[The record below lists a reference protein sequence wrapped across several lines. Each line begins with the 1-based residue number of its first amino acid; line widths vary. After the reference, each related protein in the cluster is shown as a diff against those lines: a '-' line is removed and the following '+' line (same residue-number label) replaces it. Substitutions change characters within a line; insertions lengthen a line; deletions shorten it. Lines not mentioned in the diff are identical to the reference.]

1 MKYIRISSILCMAL
15 AASSLGAFA
24 QEAAPASQEAF
35 LDSLTATG
43 EGEMVQ
49 VAYRKVNQ
57 NDLLGGVSFVN
68 VNKLMDKNYITYS
81 LTDMQNYVG
90 GWNGSSLWGMDSY
103 LCLVDGVPRDANNV
117 MPSEIEQ
124 ITFLKGAAA
133 VVLYGSR
140 AADGVICITT
150 KRGKEGKTRIDVRGN
165 SGFHVPISYPKYL
178 GAAEYMTLYNE
189 ARANDGLDPAYTPEQ
204 IYHTSTG
211 QSPYRYP
218 DVNLYSD
225 EYLKKAYNESDV
237 TAEISGGSER
247 ARFYTNINLYNIGSL
262 VKFGEADND
271 RTTRFSVRGN
281 IDVNLGKY
289 VKAYA
294 DANATFYDGKGARG
308 NFWSAA
314 STLRP
319 NRITPLLPIDQML
332 PSSQSIWDYVN
343 SSMFLIDG
351 KYLLGGTSL
360 DQTNELANL
369 LVAGTNTYTSRQ
381 YQFDMGV
388 DIDLSTVLKGLSFK
402 AQYAVDY
409 ATTYNKYYS
418 NGYATYEPQWGN
430 FNGKDVIIGLTQYG
444 QDTHDGVQNI
454 ADSYERQ
461 TMTFSAQL
469 NYQRQFAKA
478 HNVSAMLVAAGW
490 QQTITGEY
498 HRTSNVNLGIQ
509 LDYDYLNKYY
519 VSFGGAVVH
528 SARLPENNRNAFS
541 PSLTLGW
548 RLSKEN
554 FLEDSPVVDDLML
567 TASASILNTDLDFTD
582 YYMYESV
589 FDQAN
594 GAWWGW
600 ADGNQSHATE
610 ARRGA
615 NYDLDFVQRKEIS
628 VGLRGSLWN
637 KKITFDASYFM
648 NSLEGMPVQSRNS
661 FPSYFFSYWPES
673 TLIPY
678 INYNNSTRKGFDF
691 TINYNQKIGEVDLGV
706 GLTGMYYTNE
716 NTKVDEMYDED
727 YRYRKGKPTDGV
739 WGYVTDGFY
748 RDQTDIDN
756 SPSSTFGDVKPGD
769 LKYVDQNGDGI
780 IDDKDEVYLG
790 ERWGYQGSPFTMG
803 LNITLKWKNF
813 TLFAAG
819 TGYFGGVAMKNSNY
833 YWVYG
838 DGKYSEVV
846 RGRWTPETAEIATY
860 PRLTTQNNTHNFRN
874 SDFWMYSTDRFN
886 LSKVQLTY
894 DLPNSIFQGTFIK
907 NLSVYAYAT
916 NLLTISKERETL
928 ELTTGAAPQNRFY
941 NIGFKIGF

>member
-1 MKYIRISSILCMAL
+1 MKHIRIKSIICMAL
-15 AASSLGAFA
+15 AASSLSGLA
-24 QEAAPASQEAF
+24 QEVASASQEAF
-35 LDSLTATG
+35 LDSLN
-43 EGEMVQ
+43 GEMVQ

-68 VNKLMDKNYITYS
+68 VEKLMEKNYITYS

-90 GWNGSSLWGMDSY
+90 GWNGNSLWGMDSY

-150 KRGKEGKTRIDVRGN
+150 KRGKVGKTRIDVRGN
-165 SGFHVPISYPKYL
+165 TGFHVPISYPKYL
-178 GAAEYMTLYNE
+178 GGAEYMTLYNE
-189 ARANDGLDPAYTPEQ
+189 ARVNDGLDPLYTTEQ
-204 IYHTSTG
+204 IYNTASG
-211 QSPYRYP
+211 RNPYRYP
-218 DVNLYSD
+218 DLNLYSD
-225 EYLKKAYNESDV
+225 EYLKKAYNETDV

-281 IDVNLGKY
+281 IDVNLGQY

-319 NRITPLLPIDQML
+319 NRVAPLLPLDMIMPEAQAMWDMIS
-332 PSSQSIWDYVN
+332 SSQFI
-343 SSMFLIDG
+343 IDD
-351 KYLLGGTSL
+351 KYILGGTSL

-381 YQFDMGV
+381 YQFDMGI
-388 DIDLSTVLKGLSFK
+388 DIDLSKVLQGLSFNTK
-402 AQYAVDY
+402 FAVDY

-418 NGYATYEPQWGN
+418 NTYATFEPIWGDV
-430 FNGKDVIIGLTQYG
+430 NGQDVIIGLNRYG
-444 QDTHDGVQNI
+444 EDTRDGVQYV
-454 ADSYERQ
+454 ADSWTRQ
-461 TMTFSAQL
+461 TMAFSAQL
-469 NYQRQFAKA
+469 NYQRQFAEA
-478 HNVSAMLVAAGW
+478 HNVSAMLLAAGW
-490 QQTITGEY
+490 QQSESGIY

-519 VSFGGAVVH
+519 LSFGGAVVH

-548 RLSKEN
+548 RLSKEG
-554 FLEDSPVVDDLML
+554 FLEDSPIVDDLML
-567 TASASILNTDLDFTD
+567 TVSGSILNTDLDFAN
-582 YYMYESV
+582 YYMYESN
-589 FDQAN
+589 FNQSN

-600 ADGNQSHATE
+600 ADGNNSQATE
-610 ARRGA
+610 SRQGA
-615 NYDLDFVQRKEIS
+615 NYDLDFVTRKEFS
-628 VGLRGSLWN
+628 VGLRGSLLD
-637 KKITFDASYFM
+637 KKITFDANYFM
-648 NSLEGMPVQSRNS
+648 NSVNGLPVQSTLS
-661 FPSYFFSYWPES
+661 FPNYFMSYWPES
-673 TLIPY
+673 SLIPY
-678 INYNNSTRKGFDF
+678 MNYNNSTRKGFDF
-691 TINYNQKIGEVDLGV
+691 TVNYNQKIGEVDLGV

-716 NTKVDEMYDED
+716 NTKVDELYGDD
-727 YRYRKGKPTDGV
+727 QAYRYRKGKPTDGV

-748 RDQTDIDN
+748 KDQADIDN
-756 SPSSTFGDVKPGD
+756 SPFSTFGDVKPGD
-769 LKYVDQNGDGI
+769 LKYVDQNGDNI

-790 ERWGYQGSPFTMG
+790 ERWGWQGSPFTMG
-803 LNITLKWKNF
+803 LNVTLKWKDF
-813 TLFAAG
+813 TFFLAG
-819 TGYFGGVAMKNSNY
+819 AGYFGASAMKNSNY

-846 RGRWTPETAEIATY
+846 RGRWTPETAETATY
-860 PRLTTQNNTHNFRN
+860 PRLTTQSNTHNFRN
-874 SDFWMYSTDRFN
+874 SDFWMYSTNRFN

-894 DLPNSIFQGTFIK
+894 DLPRSLFRGTVIN

>member
-1 MKYIRISSILCMAL
+1 MKHIRIKSIICMAL
-15 AASSLGAFA
+15 AASSLCGFA
-24 QEAAPASQEAF
+24 QETAPAGQEAF
-35 LDSLTATG
+35 LDLLETD
-43 EGEMVQ
+43 GEMVQ
-49 VAYRKVNQ
+49 VAYRKVNE
-57 NDLLGGVSFVN
+57 NNLLGGVSFVN
-68 VNKLMDKNYITYS
+68 VEELMEKNYITYS

-90 GWNGSSLWGMDSY
+90 GWNGNSLWGMDSY

-133 VVLYGSR
+133 VVLYGSQ

-150 KRGKEGKTRIDVRGN
+150 KRGKVGKTRIDVRGN
-165 SGFHVPISYPKYL
+165 TGFHVPISYPKYL

-189 ARANDGLDPAYTPEQ
+189 ARANDGLDPTYTAEQ
-204 IYHTSTG
+204 IYHTAAGTN
-211 QSPYRYP
+211 PYRYP

-225 EYLKKAYNESDV
+225 EYLKKAYNETDV

-262 VKFGEADND
+262 VKFGEADHD

-281 IDVNLGKY
+281 IDVKLSDY
-289 VKAYA
+289 VDAYA

-308 NFWSAA
+308 NFWTAA

-319 NRITPLLPIDQML
+319 NRITPLLPIDMMT
-332 PSSQSIWDYVN
+332 SSESILGYIQSSPWV
-343 SSMFLIDG
+343 IDG
-351 KYLLGGTSL
+351 KYMLGGTSL

-388 DIDLSTVLKGLSFK
+388 NIDLSMLLEGLSFNT
-402 AQYAVDY
+402 QYAVDY
-409 ATTYNKYYS
+409 ATTYNQYYS
-418 NGYATYEPQWGN
+418 NGYATYEPQWGSL
-430 FNGKDVIIGLTQYG
+430 NGKDIIIGLTKYG
-444 QDTHDGVQNI
+444 TDTHDGVQYV
-454 ADSYERQ
+454 ADSWNRQ
-461 TMTFSAQL
+461 TMSFSAQL

-490 QQTITGEY
+490 QRGESGVY
-498 HRTSNVNLGIQ
+498 HKTSNVNLGLQ

-519 VSFGGAVVH
+519 VSFGGALVH
-528 SARLPENNRNAFS
+528 SAKLPEGNRNAFS

-548 RLSKEN
+548 RLSKEG
-554 FLEDSPVVDDLML
+554 FLEDSPIVDDLML
-567 TASASILNTDLDFTD
+567 TASGSILHTDLDFSE

-589 FDQAN
+589 FNQSE
-594 GAWWGW
+594 GAWWSY
-600 ADGNQSHATE
+600 AESNSSQATE

-615 NYDLDFVQRKEIS
+615 NYDLDFVTRKELS
-628 VGLRGSLWN
+628 VGLRGSLL
-637 KKITFDASYFM
+637 KKMITFDASFFV
-648 NSLEGMPVQSRNS
+648 NTVNGIPVQSNNN

-673 TLIPY
+673 SLLPY
-678 INYNNSTRKGFDF
+678 INYNASKRTGFDF
-691 TINYNQKIGEVDLGV
+691 TVNYNKKIGEVDLGV
-706 GLTGMYYTNE
+706 GLTGMYYKTE
-716 NTKVDEMYDED
+716 NTKVDEIYDEA
-727 YRYRKGKPTDGV
+727 YRYREGKPTDGV

-748 RDQTDIDN
+748 KDQDDIDS
-756 SPSSTFGDVKPGD
+756 SPTSTFGEVKPGD
-769 LKYVDQNGDGI
+769 LKYVDQNGDDV

-790 ERWGYQGSPFTMG
+790 ERYGWQGSPFTMG
-803 LNITLKWKNF
+803 LNVTLKWKDF
-813 TLFAAG
+813 TFFLAG
-819 TGYFGGVAMKNSNY
+819 AGYFGASAMKSSNY

-846 RGRWTPETAEIATY
+846 RGRWTPETAETATY
-860 PRLTTQNNTHNFRN
+860 PRLTSQSNTHNFRN
-874 SDFWMYSTDRFN
+874 SDFWMYSTNRFN

-894 DLPNSIFQGTFIK
+894 DLPRSLFRGTVIN

>member
-1 MKYIRISSILCMAL
+1 MKHIRIKSIICMAL
-15 AASSLGAFA
+15 AASSLCGFA
-24 QEAAPASQEAF
+24 QETAPASQEAF
-35 LDSLTATG
+35 LDSLETD
-43 EGEMVQ
+43 GEMVQ
-49 VAYRKVNQ
+49 VAYRKVNE
-57 NDLLGGVSFVN
+57 NNLLGGVSFVN
-68 VNKLMDKNYITYS
+68 VEELMEKNYITYS

-90 GWNGSSLWGMDSY
+90 GWNGNSLWGMDSY

-133 VVLYGSR
+133 VVLYGSQ

-150 KRGKEGKTRIDVRGN
+150 KRGKVGKTRIDVRGN
-165 SGFHVPISYPKYL
+165 TGFHVPISYPKYL

-189 ARANDGLDPAYTPEQ
+189 ARANDGLDPTYTAEQ
-204 IYHTSTG
+204 IYHTAAGTN
-211 QSPYRYP
+211 PYRYP

-225 EYLKKAYNESDV
+225 EYLKKAYNETDV

-262 VKFGEADND
+262 VKFGEADHD

-281 IDVNLGKY
+281 IDVKLSDY
-289 VKAYA
+289 VDAYA

-308 NFWSAA
+308 NFWTAA

-319 NRITPLLPIDQML
+319 NRITPLLPIDMMT
-332 PSSQSIWDYVN
+332 SSESILGYIQSSPWV
-343 SSMFLIDG
+343 IDG
-351 KYLLGGTSL
+351 KYMLGGTSL

-388 DIDLSTVLKGLSFK
+388 NIDLSMLLEGLSFNT
-402 AQYAVDY
+402 QYAVDY
-409 ATTYNKYYS
+409 ATTYNQYYS
-418 NGYATYEPQWGN
+418 NGYATYEPQWGSL
-430 FNGKDVIIGLTQYG
+430 NGKDIIIGLTKYG
-444 QDTHDGVQNI
+444 TDTHDGVQYV
-454 ADSYERQ
+454 ADSWNRQ
-461 TMTFSAQL
+461 TMSFSAQL

-490 QQTITGEY
+490 QRGESGVY
-498 HRTSNVNLGIQ
+498 HKTSNVNLGLQ

-519 VSFGGAVVH
+519 VSFGGALVH
-528 SARLPENNRNAFS
+528 SAKLPEGNRNAFS

-548 RLSKEN
+548 RLSKEG
-554 FLEDSPVVDDLML
+554 FLEDSPIVDDLML
-567 TASASILNTDLDFTD
+567 TASGSILHTDLDFSE

-589 FDQAN
+589 FNQSE
-594 GAWWGW
+594 GAWWSY
-600 ADGNQSHATE
+600 AESNSSQATE
-610 ARRGA
+610 SRRGA
-615 NYDLDFVQRKEIS
+615 NYDLDFVTRKELS
-628 VGLRGSLWN
+628 VGLRGSLL
-637 KKITFDASYFM
+637 KKMITFDASFFV
-648 NSLEGMPVQSRNS
+648 NTVNGIPVQSNNN

-673 TLIPY
+673 SLLPY
-678 INYNNSTRKGFDF
+678 INYNASKRTGFDF
-691 TINYNQKIGEVDLGV
+691 TVNYNKKIGEVDLGV
-706 GLTGMYYTNE
+706 GLTGMYYKTE
-716 NTKVDEMYDED
+716 NTKVDEIYDEA
-727 YRYRKGKPTDGV
+727 YRYREGKPTDGV

-748 RDQTDIDN
+748 KDQDDIDS
-756 SPSSTFGDVKPGD
+756 SPTSTFGEVKPGD
-769 LKYVDQNGDGI
+769 LKYVDQNGDGV

-790 ERWGYQGSPFTMG
+790 ERYGWQGSPFTMG
-803 LNITLKWKNF
+803 LNVTLKWKDF
-813 TLFAAG
+813 TFFLAG
-819 TGYFGGVAMKNSNY
+819 AGYFGASAMKSSNY

-846 RGRWTPETAEIATY
+846 RGRWTPETAETATY
-860 PRLTTQNNTHNFRN
+860 PRLTSQSNTHNFRN
-874 SDFWMYSTDRFN
+874 SDFWMYSTNRFN

-894 DLPNSIFQGTFIK
+894 DLPRSLFRGTVIN

>member
-1 MKYIRISSILCMAL
+1 MKHIRIKSIICMAL
-15 AASSLGAFA
+15 AASSLCGFA
-24 QEAAPASQEAF
+24 QETAPAGQEAF
-35 LDSLTATG
+35 RDTLETD
-43 EGEMVQ
+43 GEMVQ
-49 VAYRKVNQ
+49 VAFRKVNE
-57 NDLLGGVSFVN
+57 NNLLGGVSFVN
-68 VNKLMDKNYITYS
+68 VEELMEKNYITYS

-90 GWNGSSLWGMDSY
+90 GWNGSSLWGMDGSY
-103 LCLVDGVPRDANNV
+103 LCLVDGIPRDANNV

-133 VVLYGSR
+133 VVLYGSQ

-150 KRGKEGKTRIDVRGN
+150 KRGKVGKTRIDVRGN
-165 SGFHVPISYPKYL
+165 TGFHVPISYPKYL
-178 GAAEYMTLYNE
+178 GGAEYMTLYNE
-189 ARANDGLDPAYTPEQ
+189 ARANDGLDPLYTAEQ
-204 IYHTSTG
+204 IYNTASG
-211 QSPYRYP
+211 LSPYRYP

-225 EYLKKAYNESDV
+225 DYLKKAYNETDV

-281 IDVNLGKY
+281 IDVKLSDY
-289 VKAYA
+289 VDAYA

-308 NFWSAA
+308 NFWTAA

-319 NRITPLLPIDQML
+319 NRITPLLPLDLLM
-332 PSSQSIWDYVN
+332 PYDESSWNLVN
-343 SSMFLIDG
+343 SSQNVIDG

-369 LVAGTNTYTSRQ
+369 LVAGVNTYTSRQ

-388 DIDLSTVLKGLSFK
+388 NVDLSMLLEGLSFNAK
-402 AQYAVDY
+402 YAVDY
-409 ATTYNKYYS
+409 ATTYNKFYS
-418 NGYATYEPQWGN
+418 NSYAVYEPQWGQV
-430 FNGKDVIIGLTQYG
+430 NGKDVIIGLTKYG
-444 QDTHDGVQNI
+444 TDEHSGTQNL
-454 ADSYERQ
+454 ADSYNRQ
-461 TMTFSAQL
+461 TMSFSAQV

-478 HNVSAMLVAAGW
+478 HNVSAMLIASGW
-490 QQTITGEY
+490 QRGESGVY
-498 HRTSNVNLGIQ
+498 HKSSNVNLGIQ

-519 VSFGGAVVH
+519 VSFGGALIH

-548 RLSKEN
+548 RLSKEG
-554 FLEDSPVVDDLML
+554 FLEDSPIVDDLIV
-567 TASASILNTDLDFTD
+567 TASGSILHTDTDFTE
-582 YYMYESV
+582 YYMYEST

-594 GAWWGW
+594 GAWWSWG
-600 ADGNQSHATE
+600 DGNQSHATE

-615 NYDLDFVQRKEIS
+615 NYDLDFVKRKEFS
-628 VGLRGSLWN
+628 VGLRASFL
-637 KKITFDASYFM
+637 KKMFTLDANYFM
-648 NSLEGMPVQSRNS
+648 NSLSGLPVQSRNN

-678 INYNNSTRKGFDF
+678 TNYNGTSRKGFDF
-691 TINYNQKIGEVDLGV
+691 AINYNDKFGEFDLGV
-706 GLTGMYYTNE
+706 GLTGTYFTN
-716 NTKVDEMYDED
+716 NNDKVDEMYDED
-727 YRYRKGKPTDGV
+727 YRYREGKPTDAV

-748 RDQTDIDN
+748 KDEEDVKN
-756 SPSSTFGDVKPGD
+756 SPSSTFGEVKPGD
-769 LKYVDQNGDGI
+769 LKYVDQNGDGV

-790 ERWGYQGSPFTMG
+790 ERWGWQGSPFTMG
-803 LNITLKWKNF
+803 LNVTLKWKDL
-813 TLFAAG
+813 TLFVAG
-819 TGYFGGVAMKNSNY
+819 AGYFGGTAMKSSNY

-846 RGRWTPETAEIATY
+846 RGRWTPETAETATY
-860 PRLTTQNNTHNFRN
+860 PRLTTQSNTHNFRN
-874 SDFWMYSTDRFN
+874 SDFWMYSTNRFN
-886 LSKVQLTY
+886 LTKVQLTY
-894 DLPNSIFQGTFIK
+894 DLPRSLFRGTVIN

>member
-1 MKYIRISSILCMAL
+1 MKHIRIKSIICMAL
-15 AASSLGAFA
+15 AASSLCGFA
-24 QEAAPASQEAF
+24 QETAPAGQEAF
-35 LDSLTATG
+35 LDSLETD
-43 EGEMVQ
+43 GEMVQ
-49 VAYRKVNQ
+49 VAYRKVNE
-57 NDLLGGVSFVN
+57 NNLLGGVSFVN
-68 VNKLMDKNYITYS
+68 VEELMEKNYITYS

-90 GWNGSSLWGMDSY
+90 GWNGNSLWGMDSY

-133 VVLYGSR
+133 VVLYGSQ

-150 KRGKEGKTRIDVRGN
+150 KRGKVGKTRIDVRGN
-165 SGFHVPISYPKYL
+165 TGFHVPISYPKYL

-189 ARANDGLDPAYTPEQ
+189 ARANDGLDPTYTAEQ
-204 IYHTSTG
+204 IYHTAAGTN
-211 QSPYRYP
+211 PYRYP

-225 EYLKKAYNESDV
+225 EYLKKAYNETDV

-262 VKFGEADND
+262 VKFGEADHD

-281 IDVNLGKY
+281 IDVKLSDY
-289 VKAYA
+289 VDAYA

-308 NFWSAA
+308 NFWTAA

-319 NRITPLLPIDQML
+319 NRITPLLPIDMMT
-332 PSSQSIWDYVN
+332 SSESILGYIQSSPWV
-343 SSMFLIDG
+343 IDG
-351 KYLLGGTSL
+351 KYMLGGTSL

-388 DIDLSTVLKGLSFK
+388 NIDLSMLLEGLSFNT
-402 AQYAVDY
+402 QYAVDY
-409 ATTYNKYYS
+409 ATTYNQYYS
-418 NGYATYEPQWGN
+418 NGYATYEPQWGSL
-430 FNGKDVIIGLTQYG
+430 NGKDIIIGLTKYG
-444 QDTHDGVQNI
+444 TDTHDGVQYV
-454 ADSYERQ
+454 ADSWNRQ
-461 TMTFSAQL
+461 TMSFSAQL

-490 QQTITGEY
+490 QRGESGVY
-498 HRTSNVNLGIQ
+498 HKTSNVNLGLQ

-519 VSFGGAVVH
+519 VSFGGALVH
-528 SARLPENNRNAFS
+528 SAKLPEGNRNAFS

-548 RLSKEN
+548 RLSKEG
-554 FLEDSPVVDDLML
+554 FLEDSPIVDDLML
-567 TASASILNTDLDFTD
+567 TASGSILHTDLDFSE

-589 FDQAN
+589 FNQSE
-594 GAWWGW
+594 GAWWGY
-600 ADGNQSHATE
+600 AESNSSQATE

-615 NYDLDFVQRKEIS
+615 NYDLDFVTRKELS
-628 VGLRGSLWN
+628 VGLRGSLL
-637 KKITFDASYFM
+637 KKMITFDASFFV
-648 NSLEGMPVQSRNS
+648 NTVNGIPVQSNNN

-673 TLIPY
+673 SLLPY
-678 INYNNSTRKGFDF
+678 INYNASKRTGFDF
-691 TINYNQKIGEVDLGV
+691 TVNYNKKIGEVDLGV
-706 GLTGMYYTNE
+706 GLTGMYYKTE
-716 NTKVDEMYDED
+716 NTKVDEIYDEA
-727 YRYRKGKPTDGV
+727 YRYREGKPTDGV

-748 RDQTDIDN
+748 KDQDDIDS
-756 SPSSTFGDVKPGD
+756 SPTSTFGEVKPGD
-769 LKYVDQNGDGI
+769 LKYVDQNGDGV

-790 ERWGYQGSPFTMG
+790 ERYGWQGSPFTMG
-803 LNITLKWKNF
+803 LNVTLKWKDF
-813 TLFAAG
+813 TFFLAG
-819 TGYFGGVAMKNSNY
+819 AGYFGASAMKSSNY

-846 RGRWTPETAEIATY
+846 RGRWTPETAETATY
-860 PRLTTQNNTHNFRN
+860 PRLTSQSNTHNFRN
-874 SDFWMYSTDRFN
+874 SDFWMYSTNRFN

-894 DLPNSIFQGTFIK
+894 DLPRSLFRGTVIN

>member
-1 MKYIRISSILCMAL
+1 MTL
-15 AASSLGAFA
+15 AASASLGMFA
-24 QEAAPASQEAF
+24 QETVPTGQEAF
-35 LDSLTATG
+35 LDSLTATN

-68 VNKLMDKNYITYS
+68 VEKLMDKNYITYS

-90 GWNGSSLWGMDSY
+90 GWNGNSLWGMDSY

-124 ITFLKGAAA
+124 ISFLKGAAA

-225 EYLKKAYNESDV
+225 DYLKKAYNESDV

-247 ARFYTNINLYNIGSL
+247 AKFYTNINLYNIGSL

-332 PSSQSIWDYVN
+332 PDDEKIWNYIN

-388 DIDLSTVLKGLSFK
+388 DIDLSMLLKGLSFN

-409 ATTYNKYYS
+409 ATTYNKFYS
-418 NGYATYEPQWGN
+418 NGYAIYEPQWGN

-444 QDTHDGVQNI
+444 QDTHNGVQNI

-469 NYQRQFAKA
+469 NYQRQFNQA

-498 HRTSNVNLGIQ
+498 HKVSNVNLGIQ

-554 FLEDSPVVDDLML
+554 FLADSPVVDDLML

-594 GAWWGW
+594 GSWWGW
-600 ADGNQSHATE
+600 ADGNQSKATE

-637 KKITFDASYFM
+637 KKVTFDASYFM
-648 NSLEGMPVQSRNS
+648 NSLEGMPVQSHNS
-661 FPSYFFSYWPES
+661 FPSYFFSYWPENN

-748 RDQTDIDN
+748 KDQADIDN
-756 SPSSTFGDVKPGD
+756 SPSSTFGEVKPGD

-803 LNITLKWKNF
+803 LNLTLKWKNF

-819 TGYFGGVAMKNSNY
+819 TGYFGGVAMKSSNY

-846 RGRWTPETAEIATY
+846 RGRWTPETAETATY

-894 DLPNSIFQGTFIK
+894 DLPRSLFQGTVVK

>member
-1 MKYIRISSILCMAL
+1 MAL
-15 AASSLGAFA
+15 AASSLCGFA
-24 QEAAPASQEAF
+24 QETAPASQEAF
-35 LDSLTATG
+35 LDSLETD
-43 EGEMVQ
+43 GEMVQ
-49 VAYRKVNQ
+49 VAYRKVNE
-57 NDLLGGVSFVN
+57 NNLLGGVSFVN
-68 VNKLMDKNYITYS
+68 VEELMEKNYITYS

-90 GWNGSSLWGMDSY
+90 GWNGNSLWGMDSY

-133 VVLYGSR
+133 VVLYGSQ

-150 KRGKEGKTRIDVRGN
+150 KRGKVGKTRIDVRGN
-165 SGFHVPISYPKYL
+165 TGFHVPISYPKYL

-189 ARANDGLDPAYTPEQ
+189 ARANDGLDPTYTAEQ
-204 IYHTSTG
+204 IYHTAAGTN
-211 QSPYRYP
+211 PYRYP

-225 EYLKKAYNESDV
+225 EYLKKAYNETDV

-262 VKFGEADND
+262 VKFGEADHD

-281 IDVNLGKY
+281 IDVKLSDY
-289 VKAYA
+289 VDAYA

-308 NFWSAA
+308 NFWTAA

-319 NRITPLLPIDQML
+319 NRITPLLPIDMMT
-332 PSSQSIWDYVN
+332 SSESILGYIQSSPWV
-343 SSMFLIDG
+343 IDG
-351 KYLLGGTSL
+351 KYMLGGTSL

-388 DIDLSTVLKGLSFK
+388 NIDLSMLLEGLSFNT
-402 AQYAVDY
+402 QYAVDY
-409 ATTYNKYYS
+409 ATTYNQYYS
-418 NGYATYEPQWGN
+418 NGYATYEPQWGSL
-430 FNGKDVIIGLTQYG
+430 NGKDIIIGLTKYG
-444 QDTHDGVQNI
+444 TDTHDGVQYV
-454 ADSYERQ
+454 ADSWNRQ
-461 TMTFSAQL
+461 TMSFSAQL

-490 QQTITGEY
+490 QRGESGVY
-498 HRTSNVNLGIQ
+498 HKTSNVNLGLQ

-519 VSFGGAVVH
+519 VSFGGALVH
-528 SARLPENNRNAFS
+528 SAKLPEGNRNAFS

-548 RLSKEN
+548 RLSKEG
-554 FLEDSPVVDDLML
+554 FLEDSPIVDDLML
-567 TASASILNTDLDFTD
+567 TASGSILHTDLDFSE

-589 FDQAN
+589 FNQSE
-594 GAWWGW
+594 GAWWSY
-600 ADGNQSHATE
+600 AESNSSQATE
-610 ARRGA
+610 SRRGA
-615 NYDLDFVQRKEIS
+615 NYDLDFVTRKELS
-628 VGLRGSLWN
+628 VGLRGSLL
-637 KKITFDASYFM
+637 KKMITFDASFFV
-648 NSLEGMPVQSRNS
+648 NTVNGIPVQSNNN

-673 TLIPY
+673 SLLPY
-678 INYNNSTRKGFDF
+678 INYNASKRTGFDF
-691 TINYNQKIGEVDLGV
+691 TVNYNKKIGEVDLGV
-706 GLTGMYYTNE
+706 GLTGMYYKTE
-716 NTKVDEMYDED
+716 NTKVDEIYDEA
-727 YRYRKGKPTDGV
+727 YRYREGKPTDGV

-748 RDQTDIDN
+748 KDQDDIDS
-756 SPSSTFGDVKPGD
+756 SPTSTFGEVKPGD
-769 LKYVDQNGDGI
+769 LKYVDQNGDGV

-790 ERWGYQGSPFTMG
+790 ERYGWQGSPFTMG
-803 LNITLKWKNF
+803 LNVTLKWKDF
-813 TLFAAG
+813 TFFLAG
-819 TGYFGGVAMKNSNY
+819 AGYFGASAMKSSNY

-846 RGRWTPETAEIATY
+846 RGRWTPETAETATY
-860 PRLTTQNNTHNFRN
+860 PRLTSQSNTHNFRN
-874 SDFWMYSTDRFN
+874 SDFWMYSTNRFN

-894 DLPNSIFQGTFIK
+894 DLPRSLFRGTVIN

>member
-1 MKYIRISSILCMAL
+1 MAL
-15 AASSLGAFA
+15 AASSLCGFA
-24 QEAAPASQEAF
+24 QETAPAGQEAF
-35 LDSLTATG
+35 LDLLETD
-43 EGEMVQ
+43 GEMVQ
-49 VAYRKVNQ
+49 VAYRKVNE
-57 NDLLGGVSFVN
+57 NNLLGGVSFVN
-68 VNKLMDKNYITYS
+68 VEELMEKNYITYS

-90 GWNGSSLWGMDSY
+90 GWNGNSLWGMDSY

-133 VVLYGSR
+133 VVLYGSQ

-150 KRGKEGKTRIDVRGN
+150 KRGKVGKTRIDVRGN
-165 SGFHVPISYPKYL
+165 TGFHVPISYPKYL

-189 ARANDGLDPAYTPEQ
+189 ARANDGLDPTYTAEQ
-204 IYHTSTG
+204 IYHTAAGTN
-211 QSPYRYP
+211 PYRYP

-225 EYLKKAYNESDV
+225 EYLKKAYNETDV

-262 VKFGEADND
+262 VKFGEADHD

-281 IDVNLGKY
+281 IDVKLSDY
-289 VKAYA
+289 VDAYA

-308 NFWSAA
+308 NFWTAA

-319 NRITPLLPIDQML
+319 NRITPLLPIDMMT
-332 PSSQSIWDYVN
+332 SSESILGYIQSSPWV
-343 SSMFLIDG
+343 IDG
-351 KYLLGGTSL
+351 KYMLGGTSL

-388 DIDLSTVLKGLSFK
+388 NIDLSMLLEGLSFNT
-402 AQYAVDY
+402 QYAVDY
-409 ATTYNKYYS
+409 ATTYNQYYS
-418 NGYATYEPQWGN
+418 NGYATYEPQWGSL
-430 FNGKDVIIGLTQYG
+430 NGKDIIIGLTKYG
-444 QDTHDGVQNI
+444 TDTHDGVQYV
-454 ADSYERQ
+454 ADSWNRQ
-461 TMTFSAQL
+461 TMSFSAQL

-490 QQTITGEY
+490 QRGESGVY
-498 HRTSNVNLGIQ
+498 HKTSNVNLGLQ

-519 VSFGGAVVH
+519 VSFGGALVH
-528 SARLPENNRNAFS
+528 SAKLPEGNRNAFS

-548 RLSKEN
+548 RLSKEG
-554 FLEDSPVVDDLML
+554 FLEDSPIVDDLML
-567 TASASILNTDLDFTD
+567 TASGSILHTDLDFSE

-589 FDQAN
+589 FNQSE
-594 GAWWGW
+594 GAWWSY
-600 ADGNQSHATE
+600 AESNSSQATE

-615 NYDLDFVQRKEIS
+615 NYDLDFVTRKELS
-628 VGLRGSLWN
+628 VGLRGSLL
-637 KKITFDASYFM
+637 KKMITFDASFFV
-648 NSLEGMPVQSRNS
+648 NTVNGIPVQSNNN

-673 TLIPY
+673 SLLPY
-678 INYNNSTRKGFDF
+678 INYNASKRTGFDF
-691 TINYNQKIGEVDLGV
+691 TVNYNKKIGEVDLGV
-706 GLTGMYYTNE
+706 GLTGMYYKTE
-716 NTKVDEMYDED
+716 NTKVDEIYDEA
-727 YRYRKGKPTDGV
+727 YRYREGKPTDGV

-748 RDQTDIDN
+748 KDQDDIDS
-756 SPSSTFGDVKPGD
+756 SPTSTFGEVKPGD
-769 LKYVDQNGDGI
+769 LKYVDQNGDDV

-790 ERWGYQGSPFTMG
+790 ERYGWQGSPFTMG
-803 LNITLKWKNF
+803 LNVTLKWKDF
-813 TLFAAG
+813 TFFLAG
-819 TGYFGGVAMKNSNY
+819 AGYFGASAMKSSNY

-846 RGRWTPETAEIATY
+846 RGRWTPETAETATY
-860 PRLTTQNNTHNFRN
+860 PRLTSQSNTHNFRN
-874 SDFWMYSTDRFN
+874 SDFWMYSTNRFN

-894 DLPNSIFQGTFIK
+894 DLPRSLFRGTVIN